1 MLHDAHL
8 FDLVIQGKLDSRGI
22 TDPAASQEVT
32 ISELDLRRAVV
43 ERTLAIENVVI
54 QKLSAWNLTSN
65 GLTMLKNVSIT
76 GEADLRGSRF
86 MNLLLARLTWP
97 ALGTRKLQIA
107 GMTYQSIAIEAS
119 PASSANKVWNWLF
132 ARSPELDWLEH
143 SHSDEGNYLQLE
155 RFLNQSGHKR
165 LADKVYISMKRQE
178 IWPQKWYEWLNPV
191 FWSTLIFWVCP
202 WVMAASP

>member
-1 MLHDAHL
+1 VLHDAHL

-107 GMTYQSIAIEAS
+107 G
-119 PASSANKVWNWLF
+119 
-132 ARSPELDWLEH
+132 
-143 SHSDEGNYLQLE
+143 
-155 RFLNQSGHKR
+155 
-165 LADKVYISMKRQE
+165 
-178 IWPQKWYEWLNPV
+178 
-191 FWSTLIFWVCP
+191 
-202 WVMAASP
+202 